1 MTLSSM
7 VVSRD
12 WQEVSVLEC
21 ILGSLHMEVAVESA
35 PQRALER
42 LTKSKIDALI
52 VDCDLNGTGQF
63 FRELQK
69 EAPRAAT
76 VPLVIMG
83 SPQGKRDM
91 EGTGAMFAFDK
102 PISVE
107 QAVRTLSA
115 ARNMILDGRLRYHRA
130 GLEAPVTLL
139 GRHQKRGRGATYQSK
154 PGRTAGS
161 SRKWIRR
168 RRSFACGL
176 RTPRNQVWSEG
187 RSRSGMVRQTG
198 KCWHPLFEHD
208 AGNQKYI
215 AALAGPAV
223 FCELGESSS
232 QFSVLSSQFSVLS
245 SQFSVLSSQF
255 SVLSSQFSVLSSQFL
270 VPGFQNAGSR
280 QNKSSQTAIH
290 KGSL

>member
-139 GRHQKRGRGATYQSK
+139 GRHQKRGEAQLINLSQGGLQVRVENGFDAAEASRVAFEL
-154 PGRTAGS
+154 PGTKCGVKAEVEVAWSDKQGNVG
-161 SRKWIRR
+161 IRFLNMTPEIKSTLR
-168 RRSFACGL
+168 LWLAQQYFA
-176 RTPRNQVWSEG
+176 N
-187 RSRSGMVRQTG
+187 
-198 KCWHPLFEHD
+198 
-208 AGNQKYI
+208 
-215 AALAGPAV
+215 
-223 FCELGESSS
+223 
-232 QFSVLSSQFSVLS
+232 
-245 SQFSVLSSQF
+245 
-255 SVLSSQFSVLSSQFL
+255 
-270 VPGFQNAGSR
+270 
-280 QNKSSQTAIH
+280 
-290 KGSL
+290 